1 METSVKK
8 IKNLPLRKYLVFSVL
23 ITLAIIVLLSV
34 ATIFGCMTFRK
45 YLLPESNNV
54 FLTVDE
60 TYADRTNVSY
70 SMRVKVGEEGA
81 ELPVLMSEDGTA
93 AASKQTKYTIQRIE
107 NSVDSLTP
115 KRKLAYRFCGAV
127 MIVFP
132 LLFSIVGILLC
143 GFHFYRKKLSVPL
156 NLLSDATKQISDRDL
171 DFHLQY
177 ENEDE
182 MGILCGSF
190 EQMRQTLRENY
201 REMWNLLEERRLLQA
216 SIAHDL
222 RNPIAVIEGYTE
234 YLQMNLAKGKLNNQR
249 VLKIAENLNLAAR
262 RLEHYTES
270 VRTLNQME
278 DMEVNRQK
286 VKASDFVS
294 DMEEDLQIM
303 AQKRKIR
310 LTMDIVLENIEI
322 WVDPS
327 ILYRVLENVFGNA
340 LRYAKERVRIEV
352 SLENQLL
359 SFTII
364 DDGNGFSEEV
374 LTRQKKLLLAKPSED
389 GHLGMGL
396 AISRI
401 LCKKHGGCLEI
412 RNDVGHYAVVNVTF
426 SVNDTL

>member
-8 IKNLPLRKYLVFSVL
+8 IKNLPLRKYLVVSVL
-23 ITLAIIVLLSV
+23 ITFAIIVLLSA

-60 TYADRTNVSY
+60 TYADGTNVSY

-115 KRKLAYRFCGAV
+115 KRKMAYHFCGAA

-132 LLFSIVGILLC
+132 FLFSIVGILLC

-182 MGILCGSF
+182 MGKLCSSF
-190 EQMRQTLRENY
+190 EQMRQTLYENY

-234 YLQMNLAKGKLNNQR
+234 YLQMNLAKGKLSNQR
-249 VLKIAENLNLAAR
+249 ILKIAENLNLAAR

-278 DMEVNRQK
+278 DMEVSRQK

-303 AQKRKIR
+303 AQKCKIC
-310 LTMDIVLENIEI
+310 LTMDIVLENTEI

-374 LTRQKKLLLAKPSED
+374 LTRQKKMLLAKPSED

-412 RNDVGHYAVVNVTF
+412 RNDVGHHAVVNVTF

>member
-23 ITLAIIVLLSV
+23 ITLAIIVLLSS

-60 TYADRTNVSY
+60 TYADGTNVSY

-115 KRKLAYRFCGAV
+115 KRKMAYHFCGAA

-132 LLFSIVGILLC
+132 FLFSIVGILLC

-182 MGILCGSF
+182 MGKLCSSF
-190 EQMRQTLRENY
+190 EQMRQTLYENY

-234 YLQMNLAKGKLNNQR
+234 YLQMNLAKGKLSNQR
-249 VLKIAENLNLAAR
+249 ILKIAENLNLAAR

-278 DMEVNRQK
+278 DMEVSRQK

-303 AQKRKIR
+303 AQKCKIC
-310 LTMDIVLENIEI
+310 LTMDIVLENTEI

-352 SLENQLL
+352 SLEHKIL
-359 SFTII
+359 SFTIT
-364 DDGNGFSEEV
+364 DDGNGFSEDV
-374 LTRQKKLLLAKPSED
+374 LARQKKLLLAKPSED

-396 AISRI
+396 VISRI
-401 LCKKHGGCLEI
+401 LCKKHGGTLEI
-412 RNDVGHYAVVNVTF
+412 RNDAGHHAVVNVTF

>member
-1 METSVKK
+1 M
-8 IKNLPLRKYLVFSVL
+8 
-23 ITLAIIVLLSV
+23 
-34 ATIFGCMTFRK
+34 
-45 YLLPESNNV
+45 
-54 FLTVDE
+54 
-60 TYADRTNVSY
+60 
-70 SMRVKVGEEGA
+70 
-81 ELPVLMSEDGTA
+81 
-93 AASKQTKYTIQRIE
+93 
-107 NSVDSLTP
+107 
-115 KRKLAYRFCGAV
+115 
-127 MIVFP
+127 
-132 LLFSIVGILLC
+132 C

-156 NLLSDATKQISDRDL
+156 NLLSDSTKQISDRDL
-171 DFHLQY
+171 DFHLRY

-412 RNDVGHYAVVNVTF
+412 RNDVGHHAVVNVTF

>member
-1 METSVKK
+1 METSIKK

-23 ITLAIIVLLSV
+23 ITLAIIVLLSA

-60 TYADRTNVSY
+60 TYVDGTNVSY
-70 SMRVKVGEEGA
+70 SMRVTVGEEGA

-115 KRKLAYRFCGAV
+115 KRKLAYHFCGAA

-132 LLFSIVGILLC
+132 FLYSMVGILLC

-156 NLLSDATKQISDRDL
+156 NLLSDATKQISNRDL

-182 MGILCGSF
+182 MGRLCGSF
-190 EQMRQTLRENY
+190 EQMRQTLHENY
-201 REMWNLLEERRLLQA
+201 REMWNLLEERRMLQA

-234 YLQMNLAKGKLNNQR
+234 YLQMNLAKGNLSHQR
-249 VLKIAENLNLAAR
+249 ILKMAENLNLAAR

-294 DMEEDLQIM
+294 DMEDDLKIM
-303 AQKRKIR
+303 AQKCKIR
-310 LTMDIVLENIEI
+310 LTMDIVLENTEI

-359 SFTII
+359 SFMII

-401 LCKKHGGCLEI
+401 LCKKHGGRLEI
-412 RNDVGHYAVVNVTF
+412 RNDAGHHAVVNVTF